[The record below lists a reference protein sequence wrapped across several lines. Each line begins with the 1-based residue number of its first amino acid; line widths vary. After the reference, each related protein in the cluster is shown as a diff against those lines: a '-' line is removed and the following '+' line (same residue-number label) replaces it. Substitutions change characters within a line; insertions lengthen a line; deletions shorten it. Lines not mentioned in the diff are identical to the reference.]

1 MGTVSATTVDVTVLA
16 SRLRLAVTRLARRLR
31 QRADAGITPSQLLA
45 LASIEGAGRIT
56 VGELC
61 QVEGV
66 QPPTMTK
73 TVAALVEAG
82 FVARELDPADRRVV
96 WLRITPA
103 GARLL
108 ERSRSRK
115 DQYLVRRLRG
125 LTSEELATLERAADI
140 LDRLVA
146 EDEG

>member
-31 QRADAGITPSQLLA
+31 QRADAGITPSQLVA

>member
-31 QRADAGITPSQLLA
+31 QRADAGITPSQLVA

-82 FVARELDPADRRVV
+82 FVAREPDPADRRVV